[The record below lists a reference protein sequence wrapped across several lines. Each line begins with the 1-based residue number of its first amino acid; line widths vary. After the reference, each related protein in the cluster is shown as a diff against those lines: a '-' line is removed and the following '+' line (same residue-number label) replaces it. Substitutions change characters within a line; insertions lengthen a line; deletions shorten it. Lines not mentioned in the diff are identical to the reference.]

1 MTEPYLAC
9 FSTLTIDIL
18 KVNER
23 TSSTEILFAT
33 FNTFP
38 MFYTF
43 ICGGDNLALTALYNM

>member
-18 KVNER
+18 KVNEQ